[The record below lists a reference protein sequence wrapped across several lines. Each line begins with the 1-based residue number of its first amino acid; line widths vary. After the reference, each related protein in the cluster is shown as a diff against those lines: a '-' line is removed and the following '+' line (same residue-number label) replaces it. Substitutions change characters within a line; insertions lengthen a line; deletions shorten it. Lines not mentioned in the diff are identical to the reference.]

1 VEFESRV
8 LELCKKIPRGK
19 ITTYAELA
27 KAAGKPRAAR
37 AVGAIMR
44 ANKNSEVPCH
54 RVVASNGKLHG
65 FNRGLKEKERLLR
78 AEGVPI
84 EKGRVLDL
92 EKSLHIF

>member
-44 ANKNSEVPCH
+44 ANKNS
-54 RVVASNGKLHG
+54 
-65 FNRGLKEKERLLR
+65 
-78 AEGVPI
+78 
-84 EKGRVLDL
+84 
-92 EKSLHIF
+92 